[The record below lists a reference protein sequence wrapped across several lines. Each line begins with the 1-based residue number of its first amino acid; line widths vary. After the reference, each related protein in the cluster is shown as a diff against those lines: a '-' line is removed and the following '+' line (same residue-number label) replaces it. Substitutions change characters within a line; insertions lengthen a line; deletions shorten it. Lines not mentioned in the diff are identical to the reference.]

1 MGEGMSRQFKGAHPA
16 TAGKKRNGIRY
27 EQMVELYTAAP
38 LTFTDVIKRKVTDT
52 KSFQSF
58 RTHPKAS
65 GLVFPLAGSAKFLI
79 EGVVHNVVPGSVLH
93 VGPDLEMQQID
104 PTDRTFEYAVIHFSL
119 PVESLPQ
126 FPLYQEHF
134 LFPVGDGMKVTNQV
148 QHLMHN
154 FLIPGRFALLQSKR
168 LFLSILEEIIIASE
182 KKELEKV
189 ENMDAILHYMNQC
202 FSDGITVYDV
212 AGHFGLDRR
221 RLTALFKRQIGVS
234 PNVFLTH
241 LRIQQAKLLLQ
252 TTDFPITEIAE
263 QVGYR
268 DHFYFSRVFKKVTG
282 LSPTIHR
289 RHMG

>member
-1 MGEGMSRQFKGAHPA
+1 MGEGMSRQFNGAR
-16 TAGKKRNGIRY
+16 TAISDPRREGIRT
-27 EQMVELYTAAP
+27 EQVVELYTAAP

-52 KSFQSF
+52 NSFQAF

-65 GLVFPLAGSAKFLI
+65 GLVFPLAGSANFII
-79 EGVVHNVVPGSVLH
+79 EGIVHEVVQGSVLH
-93 VGPDLEMQQID
+93 VGPDLEMQQIN
-104 PTDRTFEYAVIHFSL
+104 PSAQTFEYAVIHFSL
-119 PVESLPQ
+119 PAESATQ
-126 FPLYQEHF
+126 FPLFRELF
-134 LFPVGDGMKVTNQV
+134 LFSIGDGMKVTNQV
-148 QHLMHN
+148 QHLMQN

-202 FSDGITVYDV
+202 YSDGITVYDV

-221 RLTALFKRQIGVS
+221 RLTALFKRQIGIS
-234 PNVFLTH
+234 PNVYLTH

-263 QVGYR
+263 QIGYR
-268 DHFYFSRVFKKVTG
+268 DHFYFSRVFKKMTG
-282 LSPTIHR
+282 LSPTVHR